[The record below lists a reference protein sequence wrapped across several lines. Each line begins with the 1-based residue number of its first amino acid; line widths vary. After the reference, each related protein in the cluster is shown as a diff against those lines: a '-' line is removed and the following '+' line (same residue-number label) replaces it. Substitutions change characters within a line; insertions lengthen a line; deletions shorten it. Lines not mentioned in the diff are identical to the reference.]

1 MNRQPHRLNLPHPLR
16 GVRFGDPKAAE
27 LEEAIREKERAVF
40 ERGRIEGE
48 KRLSEQLLQQRG
60 DLLALQQGV
69 LKSLQEAVPQVVRD
83 CEQAL
88 TCLTVEIAQ
97 KLVANIPI
105 SAEMVEANHREQ
117 LHPAE
122 ETPNH

>member
-88 TCLTVEIAQ
+88 TALPEEVAH
-97 KLVANIPI
+97 KLVANLPI
-105 SAEMVEANHREQ
+105 SAEM
-117 LHPAE
+117 AE
-122 ETPNH
+122 GTTRVTLSDLAEPTH